1 MIFRYVHCYSA
12 SKRLFAFEGV
22 GVVGGV
28 GRVVARW
35 GRGLP
40 MMGPDTVH
48 LKDLDMPNAICDRPD
63 LSAFA
68 HLDGLGLEVTG

>member
-1 MIFRYVHCYSA
+1 
-12 SKRLFAFEGV
+12 
-22 GVVGGV
+22 
-28 GRVVARW
+28 
-35 GRGLP
+35 
-40 MMGPDTVH
+40 MMGPDAVH